1 MKTLTE
7 KQENAIKLLEQNA
20 DEQFEK
26 DTFESCLSAIDLY
39 ASAQMK
45 LYESANDET
54 MNDAKPYPFFNSCS
68 VKYKA
73 WYATLNDKMA
83 KANMALSNPKLARK

>member
-1 MKTLTE
+1 
-7 KQENAIKLLEQNA
+7 
-20 DEQFEK
+20 
-26 DTFESCLSAIDLY
+26 
-39 ASAQMK
+39 MK